1 MKNKEE
7 KIVYVIPFS
16 EKSNIFTDE
25 KFIKKAKSKGRIYNL
40 LDFQIA
46 FNMGEINSELDSIRF
61 INI

>member
-1 MKNKEE
+1 MKKNI
-7 KIVYVIPFS
+7 IVYVIHVL
-16 EKSNIFTDE
+16 ECLHDISNDE
-25 KFIKKAKSKGRIYNL
+25 FVRIATEKGRIYNL